1 MVMKKKR
8 SFRLFSMILA
18 LAMMC
23 GIMAEGF
30 SAPPAAAAANNAG
43 TSYAPVTTGDPTNV
57 GGVTVEKS
65 AQAVSSQ
72 EYNAGTENE
81 FWVQFDVTGQDD
93 TTEPTPVD
101 VILVLDESSS
111 MQDGNGW
118 YGEQRETALRAA
130 AKRFAN
136 RLLTDKGV
144 SEENRVAAVVFADE
158 ADKVGWGSKYETKSS
173 GFMDNSREI
182 QDWIDHN
189 YDADGGQNTNQSD
202 GLEKAYEMLTEPS
215 TASNGHKKIVVLFT
229 DGAPAPSGDSLSYQ
243 YSVNAQNSADKV
255 KTVSELYCVYW
266 EPDDSFSEKVSVP
279 DQYVDTENSW
289 TEGGWRPT
297 TYYYDTVFGF
307 PYITKSGWNYYIE
320 TSSQQKSF
328 VTDYV
333 LPTLA
338 TDASHLY
345 KAEQNEEGLNQ
356 IFDGILGQIAAYAT
370 DLTINDVIS
379 DSFTFNAGVANAVQW
394 RYGEGD
400 WNTMGTMAGTDAPY
414 YSVDGQNVSLHFN
427 SVSSQSGPLQVRFQV
442 TLNSGKVSTGTDASF
457 EKPDLDTN
465 ASASISFTDA
475 AGKEYSN
482 EAINQYPKVYIPS
495 QTLTIKKQVAGADS
509 GDTEFS
515 FSVGATGQ
523 ENQTVTLK
531 NGGAQT
537 MSYRLRPG
545 ASYSVSEDLSNSTY
559 HLDSITKNGEA
570 VQIADGNTYAGTIEL
585 GKDVA
590 LVFTNKDKSDSLHLD
605 KTAEL
610 LNWNDRTYKINLSAR
625 ADGTTTSTSVPADI
639 VLVLDDSGSMGFD
652 EELVVASSFEEL
664 KQLDTSGDYYK
675 KGTDWQGDKEI
686 SYKKGKWYIEGQNW
700 QSIEITE
707 ENFNSQ
713 VGTVYQRTTR
723 LAILKEAVTEFVNSL
738 PQGSTVAIERFFG
751 SVYGSTPYGDRV
763 CDNTKITDESSRQSI
778 INTLNQLQASGGTY
792 MYKGLELA
800 EEDLTEGSTNQVVI
814 VFSDGEES
822 HSSNESEATTIAAR
836 IKQAG
841 AKVFT
846 VGVGTADDDFLQ
858 KVCSS
863 PSNEYY
869 QKCDDMKDLA
879 GALEKISQSTTG
891 GFTNATVTDVIDPA
905 FIVTD
910 AQGKPLQDGATVG
923 EDGILHISPDGTQYV
938 EWKNQEIR
946 YDKDNPNQP
955 TWSKTIYIKAKEE
968 FIGGND
974 ITTNGPDSGISV
986 DGIDKKFPQPEVN
999 VKVRFDV
1006 TNDTDTIF
1014 KGEPIPGTTLVVP
1027 YTTDS
1032 EHNIITG
1039 DDMYCGHTDIGTFT
1053 YSWDKG
1059 TDSQTGEF
1067 LGGAVIDADETYTLT
1082 VTFTPKAAEPNN
1094 TNNKVTTESKKEA
1107 AATTE
1112 TGTYTVK
1119 VVPGELQIT
1128 KTIDGEFYEGKG
1140 DIKQSFVFKVERY
1153 DSAEAYDNGSGTP
1166 TDTFYEVITVDASNA
1181 EQAKDGITKTVTGLS
1196 KGYYVVT
1203 EQEGDAWRYDQESMT
1218 DNWENNDGYVAIG
1231 TKTSEEPLAYY
1242 GAGENTAGVQENP
1255 ATVDVTNKLTDKKW
1269 LSDTTVAVNTITNGS
1284 EA

>member
-43 TSYAPVTTGDPTNV
+43 DYYPITSEPATQV
-57 GGVTVEKS
+57 GGVTVVKS

-93 TTEPTPVD
+93 TTEPKPVD
-101 VILVLDESSS
+101 VVMVLDASGS
-111 MQDGNGW
+111 MAGS
-118 YGEQRETALRAA
+118 RASDLKEA
-130 AKRFAN
+130 AKDFAKQV
-136 RLLTDKGV
+136 LTNPGV
-144 SEENRVAAVVFADE
+144 SKDNQVAVVSFS
-158 ADKVGWGSKYETKSS
+158 SKGYNVNWTKQFSSNYSTVESYINDYSAWSNNGGSS
-173 GFMDNSREI
+173 GGTDPAIGLNAAYNLLE
-182 QDWIDHN
+182 
-189 YDADGGQNTNQSD
+189 GQKD
-202 GLEKAYEMLTEPS
+202 
-215 TASNGHKKIVVLFT
+215 NGHKKVVVFFT
-229 DGAPAPSGDSLSYQ
+229 DGVPSLYAMDYEWCVDAAKAAKRIQ
-243 YSVNAQNSADKV
+243 DFPNTDM
-255 KTVSELYCVYW
+255 YCVYW
-266 EPDDSFSEKVSVP
+266 AADWSDTQAVGISSNYVESVGNGRYKDNYFGYSGIQHGYYVTKEDGSSYGDWEYGYYFSASAQE
-279 DQYVDTENSW
+279 DFIDN
-289 TEGGWRPT
+289 
-297 TYYYDTVFGF
+297 
-307 PYITKSGWNYYIE
+307 
-320 TSSQQKSF
+320 
-328 VTDYV
+328 YV
-333 LPTLA
+333 LPSLA
-338 TDASHLY
+338 DEGKLIEAAQSS
-345 KAEQNEEGLNQ
+345 EGLKEV
-356 IFDGILGQIAAYAT
+356 FDDILGQVFAYAT
-370 DLTINDVIS
+370 DLTIHDAIQTEN
-379 DSFTFNAGVANAVQW
+379 FTFNASASGAVQYKYANQEAW
-394 RYGEGD
+394 T
-400 WNTMGTMAGTDAPY
+400 TMGTDSSADAY
-414 YSVDGQNVSLHFN
+414 YVYDGNGGIDLKFTK
-427 SVSSQSGPLQVRFQV
+427 VSSAQGALQVRFQV
-442 TLNSGKVSTGTDASF
+442 TLNSGKVSATDGSASF
-457 EKPDLDTN
+457 ESPDLDTN

-475 AGKEYSN
+475 NNAPQSGSIE
-482 EAINQYPKVYIPS
+482 QYPKVYIPS
-495 QTLTIKKQVAGADS
+495 QTLTIQKVVEGTDTFAFSMGVDAASNNGS
-509 GDTEFS
+509 GGNES
-515 FSVGATGQ
+515 ATLGNGQ
-523 ENQTVTLK
+523 SATYTK
-531 NGGAQT
+531 
-537 MSYRLRPG
+537 RLRPG

-570 VQIADGNTYAGTIEL
+570 VQITNGNTYAGTIEL
-585 GKDVA
+585 GKDVT

-610 LNWNDRTYKINLSAR
+610 VNWKNRTYKINLSAG

-974 ITTNGPDSGISV
+974 ITTNGPESGISV

-1014 KGEPIPGTTLVVP
+1014 KGEPIPGTTLVP

-1032 EHNIITG
+1032 EGNIITG
-1039 DDMYCGHTDIGTFT
+1039 DDMYCGHKDIGTFT

-1082 VTFTPKAAEPNN
+1082 VTFTPTPAEANNPNN
-1094 TNNKVTTESKKEA
+1094 SVTETNVAE
-1107 AATTE
+1107 ATTE

-1128 KTIDGEFYEGKG
+1128 KTIDSEFYEGKG

-1153 DSAEAYDNGSGTP
+1153 DSAEAYDNGNGTP

-1203 EQEGDAWRYDQESMT
+1203 EQEGDAWRYVQDSMVDNDEST
-1218 DNWENNDGYVAIG
+1218 TSDGHVDIG
-1231 TKTSEEPLAYY
+1231 RKTSDNPLAYY
-1242 GAGENTAGVQENP
+1242 GAGTNTAGVVRNP
-1255 ATVDVTNKLTDKKW
+1255 ATVDVTNKLTDEKW